1 MTTNEH
7 QCDHIQLIDGVLV
20 RCNRKA
26 TVEVESYDGDEDDVS
41 IELFCDEHSP
51 AHQAELWKEQPGSG
65 QSARNSRGGR
75 RSKPAKHTK
84 NESSTEVLD
93 SFNQRTP

>member
-7 QCDHIQLIDGVLV
+7 QCDHFQLIDGALV

-41 IELFCDEHSP
+41 IELFCDEHSF
-51 AHQAELWKEQPGSG
+51 AHQAELWKEQ
-65 QSARNSRGGR
+65 ARKRAEREELKR
-75 RSKPAKHTK
+75 RAQVEARKAYEKR
-84 NESSTEVLD
+84 VLNR
-93 SFNQRTP
+93 SLGLI